1 MKVHRL
7 HSDILIMQRNENRK
21 AEKPIKKPK
30 KVNKKSAETKEDEI
44 QEVKAEEEV

>member
-21 AEKPIKKPK
+21 AEGPIKKAK
-30 KVNKKSAETKEDEI
+30 KTNKKSAEVKDET
-44 QEVKAEEEV
+44 QEVKAEKEV